1 LSTPLVIFRVAE
13 VTPMLPACRRLQN
26 EQLQRAASSYPF
38 GASPVSSIAPQ
49 WQVAVI
55 FIVS

>member
-1 LSTPLVIFRVAE
+1 
-13 VTPMLPACRRLQN
+13 MLPACRRLQN

-55 FIVS
+55 LIVS